1 MSTNYEDIK
10 AQLSWMCDAMI
21 PGDAEL
27 GMPSASDVDVLNT
40 LLPKAL
46 QARPDLAPAFYA
58 IVSTLPALSPT
69 DPLATI
75 NSVPAEKL
83 EVIGRFI
90 AGAYFTAET
99 VAKAL
104 RFPGFE
110 ALYENVDY
118 DEIMEAIE
126 PIIERGPCYVKV

>member
-1 MSTNYEDIK
+1 VSTNYEDIK

-21 PGDAEL
+21 PGDTEL
-27 GMPSASDVDVLNT
+27 GMPSAKDVDVLND
-40 LLPKAL
+40 LLPIAL
-46 QARPDLAPAFYA
+46 KARPDLAPAFFK
-58 IVSTLPALSPT
+58 IVSALPPLEPADALGV
-69 DPLATI
+69 I
-75 NSVPAEKL
+75 NSVPAEEL
-83 EVIGRFI
+83 EIIGRFI
-90 AGAYFTAET
+90 AGAYFTAEA

-126 PIIERGPCYVKV
+126 PIIERGPCYVTI